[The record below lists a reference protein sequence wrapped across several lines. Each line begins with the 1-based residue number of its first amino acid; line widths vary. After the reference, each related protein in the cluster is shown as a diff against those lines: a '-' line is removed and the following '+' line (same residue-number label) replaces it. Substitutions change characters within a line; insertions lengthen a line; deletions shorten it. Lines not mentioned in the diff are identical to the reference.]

1 MKRIFSGNRIGLKH
15 AVMALSFVLLLAACS
30 KFDNDDNNSGTPVSG
45 LMAFNLV
52 PDKDAIGISLNGN
65 NLTPTPLNY
74 TSFTGTYQRVFAGN
88 RQIESYEINS
98 DSTLA
103 TSAFAFEPDKF
114 YSLFVTGANGEYRN
128 IIVRDNVDSLS
139 AESGKAYLRYINAIP
154 DSTKPTVTI
163 TAGGGEIFNSEAGYS
178 TVSEFAEANPGQ
190 VSIAVKNNST
200 INADRTISLE
210 QGKVYTIL
218 LLGLPEAGDTTHKVQ
233 IRYIENGS
241 LSPNQ

>member
-1 MKRIFSGNRIGLKH
+1 MKRIFLKNRFRLKH
-15 AVMALSFVLLLAACS
+15 AGLALSTVILLAACS
-30 KFDNDDNNSGTPVSG
+30 KFDNEDNNTGTPVSG

-52 PDKDAIGISLNGN
+52 PDKDAIGISLNGS

-74 TSFTGTYQRVFAGN
+74 TSFTGTYQRIFAGN
-88 RQIESYEINS
+88 RQIESYEISN

-103 TSAFAFEPDKF
+103 ASGYAFEPDKF
-114 YSLFVTGANGEYRN
+114 YSLFVAGANGNYSN

-154 DSTKPTVTI
+154 DSAKPKVTI
-163 TAGGGEIFNSEAGYS
+163 TAGGGMVFDNEAGFS

-190 VSIAVKNNST
+190 VTVTIKNNNA
-200 INADRTISLE
+200 INADRTINVE
-210 QGKVYTIL
+210 QGKVYTVL
-218 LLGLPEAGDTTHKVQ
+218 LLGLPDANDTTRKVQ

-241 LSPNQ
+241 LTPNQ